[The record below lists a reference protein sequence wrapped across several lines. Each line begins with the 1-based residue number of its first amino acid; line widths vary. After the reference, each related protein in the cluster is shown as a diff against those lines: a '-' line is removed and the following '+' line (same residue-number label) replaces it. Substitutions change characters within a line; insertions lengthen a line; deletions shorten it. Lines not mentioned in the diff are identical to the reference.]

1 MAVTHQVQ
9 PHVLDTWIALLAGDR
24 VWHDRADGP
33 PTTRER
39 GAAAI
44 MAAALAITVL
54 IQLIALA
61 SRVDPSGSLPDRD
74 RDLLIVTIA
83 GLAAAITLAVRPL
96 RLAAGHR
103 VSPAGFW
110 RSVCWRGVAYLT
122 LIAVTAAVIP
132 RFRFLGAVPLG
143 LVGGSDALLTMWALG
158 LAPRPKVW
166 LKRLLLSP
174 VHFGALGALIGTVA
188 FDPGGV
194 STSAALGVYAAMW
207 TGIVVAGATVMAMNS
222 FHTIVLSEE
231 IEHHEDLRARER
243 ELRVHWLH
251 DDVLSEVKL
260 AALRIEAGADVL
272 AVRRELE
279 DLDHRLRLRQL
290 EESLRGGRP
299 HIYEI
304 IQPHLR
310 RAQSAGVRIDR
321 VPALD
326 QTARQLDE
334 ATGQLVHRV
343 VSNLMSNAMNAGTDR
358 LSLAIEETLEPPTL
372 EISVTD
378 NAGGFSLDEVAPGR
392 GLALLQ
398 RDLGPDSVRRAAIP
412 GGSVVTVRVPLVRP
426 PFSRTQETDRP

>member
-1 MAVTHQVQ
+1 M
-9 PHVLDTWIALLAGDR
+9 LDTWMALLAGDR

-44 MAAALAITVL
+44 MVAALGLTTLV
-54 IQLIALA
+54 QLIALA
-61 SRVDPSGSLPDRD
+61 TRIDPSGSLSDRD
-74 RDLLIVTIA
+74 RDLLALMVLGA
-83 GLAAAITLAVRPL
+83 GAAAALAVRPL
-96 RLAAGHR
+96 WLVSGHR
-103 VSPAGFW
+103 VAPASFW
-110 RSVCWRGVAYLT
+110 WSVCWRSVAYLT

-132 RFRFLGAVPLG
+132 RFRLLGAVPLG

-158 LAPRPKVW
+158 LTPRPKIW

-188 FDPGGV
+188 FDPEGV
-194 STSAALGVYAAMW
+194 STRAALGVYAAMW
-207 TGIVVAGATVMAMNS
+207 TGIVVAGSTVMAMNS
-222 FHTIVLSEE
+222 FHKIVLAEE
-231 IEHHEDLRARER
+231 VEHREELRSRER

-290 EESLRGGRP
+290 EESLRGGQP

-334 ATGQLVHRV
+334 ATGQLLHRV
-343 VSNLMSNAMNAGTDR
+343 VSNLMSNAMNAGATR
-358 LSLAIEETLEPPTL
+358 LSLAIEEALEPPTL

-378 NAGGFSLDEVAPGR
+378 DAGGFSLDEIAPGR

-398 RDLGPDSVRRAAIP
+398 RDLGPDAVRRAAVP
-412 GGSVVTVRVPLVRP
+412 GGSVVTVRIPLERP
-426 PFSRTQETDRP
+426 TLSRPQETDRP